1 MKEVLLR
8 APAGRSQHNA
18 LSRFVTSQ
26 LATSS
31 LHDGCSALLPGAN
44 CLSWK
49 RISVLQLL
57 DELFRGNKCPVCSQ
71 EGFTVQH
78 QIYRERQGS
87 LSQPCL
93 QKTKLRV
100 RLNPASQK
108 EDTDTDTF

>member
-1 MKEVLLR
+1 MKEELLG
-8 APAGRSQHNA
+8 APPGQSQHNV
-18 LSRFVTSQ
+18 LSRFVTSL

-31 LHDGCSALLPGAN
+31 LHDDCSALLPGAN

-78 QIYRERQGS
+78 QIYRERQRKPQSTLPAENEASCKVESS
-87 LSQPCL
+87 L
-93 QKTKLRV
+93 TERGH
-100 RLNPASQK
+100 
-108 EDTDTDTF
+108 